1 MVDVVI
7 ASRNIG
13 KIKEV
18 NDIYK
23 NYKINLLTL
32 EDVNFDKTIIE
43 DRNTFLD
50 NALIKAETV
59 SSFTKKNVLADD
71 SGLEVEYLEG
81 RPGVHSSRFAG
92 DISDD
97 NRNNIKLLKMLEEVP
112 FEKRNAQ
119 FKCVMVLM
127 IRDKEPIVT
136 EGILK
141 GRISD
146 SLRGDNGFGYDPIF
160 IPEGYNKTL
169 AELKIEEKNKISHRY
184 QALKKMS
191 FFIKNL

>member
-1 MVDVVI
+1 MVDIVI